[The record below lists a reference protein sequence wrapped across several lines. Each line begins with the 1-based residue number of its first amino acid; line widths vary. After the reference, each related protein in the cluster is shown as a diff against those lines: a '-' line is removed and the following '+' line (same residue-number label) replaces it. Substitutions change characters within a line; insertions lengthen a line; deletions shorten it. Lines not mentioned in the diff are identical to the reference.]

1 MLPLDV
7 VKRLYVA
14 LYGQAYS
21 VTGRK
26 SSDAVTVLA
35 ANGRHEPLHEMKHAA
50 PDGDGE
56 VSENP
61 PSGVFGYFFAVE
73 KVTLHGVVADRGRRN
88 SPHGKGKNQ
97 IIITARDIEPPCT
110 HFVKYAPQM
119 LPLDVVKTRNA
130 ALYGQA

>member
-1 MLPLDV
+1 MLPFDA
-7 VKRLYVA
+7 VKARNAA

-26 SSDAVTVLA
+26 KSDAVTVLA
-35 ANGRHEPLHEMKHAA
+35 ANGSHEPLHEEKRAA

-61 PSGVFGYFFAVE
+61 PSGVFAFFCRRGQKKVSPKGAPTTVGEIPAVSRRRNP
-73 KVTLHGVVADRGRRN
+73 APRRARN

-97 IIITARDIEPPCT
+97 IFIT
-110 HFVKYAPQM
+110 
-119 LPLDVVKTRNA
+119 
-130 ALYGQA
+130 